1 MASFIFPF
9 KIGGLGRL
17 PVSALLV
24 ALPIIALCLSGALGA
39 ARAQTA
45 TQKTFATP
53 DAAVEALVKALN
65 AVDAVSMKE
74 ILGPEH
80 QDILIG
86 GDEAAAR
93 ENRKRAGAA
102 ATEYVELREAGDGR
116 RIVIIG
122 KKRWPVP
129 IPIAKAGDRWY
140 FDTAAGLDE
149 LVNRRVGR
157 NELNAIKLCRQY
169 ITAQISYARKDR
181 NGDQVREFAQQ
192 LISDKGKRNGLYW
205 DAPEGEELSPF
216 GPLIADARNYLE
228 GKNIGD
234 PFMGYYFRIIT
245 RQDASAIGG
254 RYDYI
259 INGNMIAGF
268 ALIAFPAEHGNSGIM
283 TFICSHARKI
293 YQKDLGP
300 DGDLIAGATKI
311 FNPDSTWTLV
321 TE

>member
-1 MASFIFPF
+1 MASSIFPF
-9 KIGGLGRL
+9 KTGGLSRL
-17 PVSALLV
+17 TATALLV
-24 ALPIIALCLSGALGA
+24 ALPVIALCLSGAFDA

-53 DAAVEALVKALN
+53 EAAVEALVKSLN
-65 AVDAVSMKE
+65 AVGAAKIKE
-74 ILGPEH
+74 VLGSEH

-102 ATEYVELREAGDGR
+102 ATEYAALREAGDGR

-129 IPIAKAGDRWY
+129 IPIVKAGDRWY

-149 LVNRRVGR
+149 LVDRRVGR
-157 NELNAIKLCRQY
+157 NELHAIKLCRQY
-169 ITAQISYARKDR
+169 ITAQIDYAKKDR
-181 NGDQVREFAQQ
+181 DGDQVREFAQQ
-192 LISDKGKRNGLYW
+192 IISDEGKRNGLYW
-205 DAPEGEELSPF
+205 NSREGEELSPF
-216 GPLIADARNYLE
+216 GPLISDARNYIE

-234 PFMGYYFRIIT
+234 PFKGYYFRIIT

-268 ALIAFPAEHGNSGIM
+268 ALIAFPADHDNSGIM
-283 TFICSHARKI
+283 TFICSHARQI

-300 DGDLIAGATKI
+300 DGDLVAGATKI
-311 FNPDSTWTLV
+311 FNPDSSWTLV
-321 TE
+321 KE